1 MVIAHF
7 RAQHSDTN
15 CRLYGKLWGWW
26 VYHSIQQHMKNNPSV
41 MKNLR
46 GQVPELV
53 LFPFSMQVIPGR
65 VYLSII
71 KVPVGPQREGE
82 SEGGEIMRVHAASV
96 EFTNA
101 SPWGGPILPDG
112 PSLLPLCSRATHN
125 HKQSRREGHKCLLSE
140 GPAGRPANHSPESE
154 FGTPPLPLDRQ
165 QCRTVCWESS
175 KSRGQ
180 GPFPL
185 CLLLHSDCQTKEGN
199 YFHKR
204 NLTVQGF

>member
-1 MVIAHF
+1 
-7 RAQHSDTN
+7 
-15 CRLYGKLWGWW
+15 
-26 VYHSIQQHMKNNPSV
+26 

-101 SPWGGPILPDG
+101 SP
-112 PSLLPLCSRATHN
+112 
-125 HKQSRREGHKCLLSE
+125 
-140 GPAGRPANHSPESE
+140 
-154 FGTPPLPLDRQ
+154 
-165 QCRTVCWESS
+165 
-175 KSRGQ
+175 
-180 GPFPL
+180 
-185 CLLLHSDCQTKEGN
+185 
-199 YFHKR
+199 
-204 NLTVQGF
+204 